1 MRINEYNPDI
11 AHLKRLVEANVSR
24 LNGLMDREGVDALFV
39 NTFDN
44 WRYLTGLPCHHSI
57 SYATVNAAILAGGSS
72 LPDLL
77 PLDFFASRIAVAAPW
92 YSIIKELPF
101 PGTPEPLQPTGASQ
115 WPGVIAEAF
124 VELGLADGII
134 AIDPGTPWVI
144 QGKLHTRLPK
154 ATFRDASDLL
164 AEARLI
170 KNEDEIEAIRKAGLI
185 ADIAIETALS
195 QAREGMAEYE
205 LAAVVESVFRMNE
218 AEYPSMMP
226 CVFSGDH
233 QRLGYICSSDRKL
246 QSGELVR
253 LDIGCA
259 VDGYCSCIART
270 GFIGQPDAEV
280 LEAYDL
286 LRKVLRAGI
295 EATRPGVTNTHV
307 HEVMHEVLSEGSNK
321 KFGLDWYGG
330 HGIGLGLH
338 EQPMIGSA
346 GVVTEIV
353 LQPGMV
359 FALEPAV
366 LLSDKGWLG
375 LEDNVVVRPD
385 GVEVL
390 NQAQFELQTA

>member
-57 SYATVNAAILAGGSS
+57 SYATVNAAILSRGSS

-124 VELGLADGII
+124 VELGLADGSI

-144 QGKLHTRLPK
+144 QEKLHTRLPK

-286 LRKVLRAGI
+286 LQKVLRAGI

-307 HEVMHEVLSEGSNK
+307 HEVMHQVLSEGSNK